1 MTREFSE
8 FIIGEGAEFNSD
20 LNVPFLPTDEV
31 IVESMLDLARVTA
44 QDVLYDLGSGDGRI
58 VVAAAMGREARAVGV
73 DMDPPRLEEA
83 RDFAAS
89 MGMDH
94 LVEFIED
101 DFFTVD
107 ISRAT
112 VVTMY
117 LLQSINLLLRP
128 RLLTELKPG
137 TRVIS
142 HSFDMGDWLPDDS
155 CYAAGS
161 HIYKWIVPANV
172 AGVWQWQAG
181 EQQHFSVALTQK
193 FQQLS
198 AKAWLNEVP
207 VAVEAAHL
215 RGNRLTL
222 TLRVEGAEKAQ
233 IFKWRLKN
241 NQLQPRVNETG
252 FTSAIR
258 L

>member
-1 MTREFSE
+1 MYSE
-8 FIIGEGAEFNSD
+8 FIIGDGVEFNSD
-20 LNVPFLPTDEV
+20 LNVPFVPTDEV

-83 RDFAAS
+83 REFADA
-89 MGMDH
+89 MAMNH

-112 VVTMY
+112 VVTLY

-128 RLLTELKPG
+128 RLLTELTPG
-137 TRVIS
+137 TRIVS
-142 HSFDMGDWLPDDS
+142 HTFDMGDWLPDERS
-155 CYAAGS
+155 YAAGAQ
-161 HIYKWIVPANV
+161 IYKWIVPANV

-181 EQQHFSVALTQK
+181 EQQHFSVALTQT

-198 AKAWLNEVP
+198 AQTWLNEEP
-207 VAVEAAHL
+207 VEVKAASL

-222 TLRVEGAEKAQ
+222 TLQVAGATTAQ
-233 IFKWRLKN
+233 TFSWRLKD
-241 NQLQPRVNETG
+241 NQLQPKAGELDYG
-252 FTSAIR
+252 SATR

>member
-1 MTREFSE
+1 
-8 FIIGEGAEFNSD
+8 
-20 LNVPFLPTDEV
+20 
-31 IVESMLDLARVTA
+31 MLDLARVTA

-73 DMDPPRLEEA
+73 DMDPPRQEEA
-83 RDFAAS
+83 REFAAT

-94 LVEFIED
+94 LVEFIEG

-112 VVTMY
+112 VVTLY
-117 LLQSINLLLRP
+117 LLQSVNLLLRP

-142 HSFDMGDWLPDDS
+142 HSFDMGDWLPDDR
-155 CYAAGS
+155 CYAAGA

-181 EQQHFSVALTQK
+181 ERQHFSVALTQH

-207 VAVEAAHL
+207 VAVEAATL

-222 TLRVEGAEKAQ
+222 TLQVEGAEKAQ
-233 IFKWRLKN
+233 TFNWRLKN
-241 NQLQPRVNETG
+241 SQLQPSANEAG
-252 FTSAIR
+252 FTRAIR

>member
-1 MTREFSE
+1 MYSE

-20 LNVPFLPTDEV
+20 LNVPFVPTDEV

-83 RDFAAS
+83 REFADA
-89 MGMDH
+89 MGMNH

-112 VVTMY
+112 VVTLY

-137 TRVIS
+137 TRVVS
-142 HSFDMGDWLPDDS
+142 HSFDMGDWLPDDR
-155 CYAAGS
+155 CYAAGAD
-161 HIYKWIVPANV
+161 IYKWIVPANV

-181 EQQHFSVALTQK
+181 EQHFSVALTQT
-193 FQQLS
+193 FQQVS
-198 AKAWLNEVP
+198 AQAWLNEEP
-207 VAVEAAHL
+207 VVVDAAKVH
-215 RGNRLTL
+215 GNRLTL
-222 TLRVEGAEKAQ
+222 TLQVAGAPAAQ
-233 IFKWRLKN
+233 TFSWRLKD
-241 NQLQPRVNETG
+241 NQLQPKADELG
-252 FTSAIR
+252 YSSAIR